1 MITNFACI
9 SNCLTTHFKITYME
23 YRYRAFNL
31 HRKYLY
37 FDQDDYKIGE
47 RLSI

>member
-1 MITNFACI
+1 MNTDTA
-9 SNCLTTHFKITYME
+9 S
-23 YRYRAFNL
+23 FNL
-31 HRKYLY
+31 DRKYLY